1 MKITLIAGARPNF
14 MKIAP
19 LIKAIQK
26 AAAEGHD
33 IRHRLVHTGQHYDKN
48 MSDTFFEELGIPMPD
63 INLGCGGGTQA
74 EQTANIM
81 MAFEKDLMQN
91 PTDLVLVV
99 GDVTS
104 TMACS
109 IVAKK
114 LNTKVC
120 HVEAGIRSWDQT
132 MPEEINR
139 MVTDAL
145 ADYMFTT
152 SEIANKNLLLQ
163 GACLEKP
170 ILNPSL
176 KGRTLNT
183 TELSPFPSGEEWGEA
198 CSFAQVWGAH
208 TADSTQY
215 DLLKEN
221 AKTNRKNPTE
231 AESVMWDMLKGNN
244 LGYHFRRQHIILD
257 YIVDYICLE
266 KGLVIELDG
275 GYHNDPQQKAYDGYR
290 TAHLQ
295 RLGYTEL
302 RFKNEELLCN
312 PDDVIKKIK
321 ETLESL
327 PSINSLPFREG
338 QGVGSLPSLQAMGNG
353 QWEMGEETNRQS
365 PIANSLPALPEE
377 QYAFKRN
384 VQRVWYVGNV
394 MIDTLLANRERFRR
408 PAIYDTLGLEE
419 KQYVVMTMH
428 RPANVDEQEHL
439 KALMEQII
447 TNVHGLPIIFP
458 IHPRTAKLFYQLWGD
473 EEQLAKLF
481 PNLHIVDPMGYL
493 EFNYLVEHAKVVV
506 TDSGGITEET
516 TVMGVPCITLRDN
529 TERPETCTVGTNML
543 IGTRPEAIKP
553 ALDKLF
559 AGEWKKGAIPAL
571 WDGHTAERI
580 VEILLK
586 KDL

>member
-1 MKITLIAGARPNF
+1 MLITLIAGARPNF

-19 LIKAIQK
+19 LIKAIQQ

-63 INLGCGGGTQA
+63 VNLGCGGGTQA

-81 MAFEKDLMQN
+81 MAFEKDLMAN

-163 GACLEKP
+163 GAELQA
-170 ILNPSL
+170 SH
-176 KGRTLNT
+176 
-183 TELSPFPSGEEWGEA
+183 LSPLTS
-198 CSFAQVWGAH
+198 
-208 TADSTQY
+208 
-215 DLLKEN
+215 
-221 AKTNRKNPTE
+221 
-231 AESVMWDMLKGNN
+231 N
-244 LGYHFRRQHIILD
+244 LP
-257 YIVDYICLE
+257 V
-266 KGLVIELDG
+266 
-275 GYHNDPQQKAYDGYR
+275 
-290 TAHLQ
+290 
-295 RLGYTEL
+295 
-302 RFKNEELLCN
+302 
-312 PDDVIKKIK
+312 
-321 ETLESL
+321 
-327 PSINSLPFREG
+327 
-338 QGVGSLPSLQAMGNG
+338 
-353 QWEMGEETNRQS
+353 
-365 PIANSLPALPEE
+365 LPEE
-377 QYAFKRN
+377 QYAFQRTP
-384 VQRVWYVGNV
+384 QRVWYVGNV
-394 MIDTLLANRERFRR
+394 MIDTLLANRARFRR
-408 PAIYDTLGLEE
+408 PAVYDALGLEE
-419 KQYVVMTMH
+419 KQYIVMTMH

-458 IHPRTAKLFYQLWGD
+458 IHPRTAKLFYNLWGD
-473 EEQLAKLF
+473 EEKLKEIF

-493 EFNYLVEHAKVVV
+493 EFNYLVERAKAVV

-543 IGTRPEAIKP
+543 IGTKPEAITP

-559 AGEWKKGAIPAL
+559 AGEWKQGAIPAL
-571 WDGHTAERI
+571 WDGQTSERI
-580 VEILLK
+580 VEILLEI
-586 KDL
+586 L